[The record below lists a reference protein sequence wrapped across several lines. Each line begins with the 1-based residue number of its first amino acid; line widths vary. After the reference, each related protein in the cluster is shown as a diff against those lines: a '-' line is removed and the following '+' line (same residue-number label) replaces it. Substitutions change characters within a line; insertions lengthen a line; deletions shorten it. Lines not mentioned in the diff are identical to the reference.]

1 MNTDLLSKNTR
12 IVNHNVIQGT
22 PLTQPS
28 PTLQRHFDVMVTCFA
43 SALPAKY
50 KCAPVIL
57 GVVLVCQPVAELAT
71 NRHFHCKRTIC
82 LRAGSLSR

>member
-1 MNTDLLSKNTR
+1 MNTDPVSKNTR

-28 PTLQRHFDVMVTCFA
+28 PTLQRHFDVMMTLCF
-43 SALPAKY
+43 SSSSKY
-50 KCAPVIL
+50 KNCAPVIL
-57 GVVLVCQPVAELAT
+57 GVVLVCQLVELAT
-71 NRHFHCKRTIC
+71 NRYVHCKRTIC